1 MPFHAYFSNARS
13 KLPRAARGPPQHSQT
28 NTKSTRLPTT
38 HHTTPSA
45 TTCNFIAFDFQ
56 FHDKPTTMAA
66 SRKTPSSAPAQS
78 GAKQEHF
85 DITTYARL
93 HAQANLLV
101 TADTRLKQVV
111 DKIR

>member
-1 MPFHAYFSNARS
+1 MPGLSCRAQRGARRNTH
-13 KLPRAARGPPQHSQT
+13 KQT
-28 NTKSTRLPTT
+28 QTPHLPTT
-38 HHTTPSA
+38 HPTLSLLRLA
-45 TTCNFIAFDFQ
+45 NSFDFQ
-56 FHDKPTTMAA
+56 SHDKPTTMAA
-66 SRKTPSSAPAQS
+66 SRKTPAPAPAQS

>member
-1 MPFHAYFSNARS
+1 
-13 KLPRAARGPPQHSQT
+13 
-28 NTKSTRLPTT
+28 
-38 HHTTPSA
+38 
-45 TTCNFIAFDFQ
+45 
-56 FHDKPTTMAA
+56 MAA